1 MFFLRNERSI
11 MTVALPN
18 QVQSLL
24 EALRVLAP
32 VIAARRLE
40 FDRDRRLPSDVF
52 SALADAG
59 LFRLWLPRS
68 LGGPELSPLAFMEV
82 VEAAAALDGSVGWLV
97 GNGGGMS
104 RVGGYLSF
112 EVARDLFADPRAF
125 VVSATGAVGKI
136 EPVEGGLRVS
146 GRWPFGS
153 GAPHA
158 THFMGLAAI
167 GGEPGAERP
176 LMCCYFAREQVRV
189 HDTWHVSG
197 LRGTG
202 SSDFEV
208 NDVFVPAANAHRF
221 LDSAPSDPGLI
232 YRLPTHSVFAWTVS
246 VVPLGIARGAL
257 SAFADLASRKTRS
270 NTTSLLRDREIVQAV
285 VGRAEATLQSARAFL
300 IATMSELMTA
310 TEIGGERLVRA
321 RASLRQATAHAA
333 ESALSIVDRLVAEAG
348 TAAIFE
354 SCPLERAVRDV
365 QAAVK
370 HVAMSPNC
378 FVIPGRLALGLD
390 AGTDRF

>member
-1 MFFLRNERSI
+1 MEGASI
-11 MTVALPN
+11 MTVPLPN
-18 QVQSLL
+18 QAQSLL
-24 EALRVLAP
+24 DSVRRVASMI
-32 VIAARRLE
+32 VERRPE
-40 FDRDRRLPSDVF
+40 FDRDRRLSDDVF
-52 SALADAG
+52 AALADTG

-68 LGGPELSPLAFMEV
+68 LGGPELSPLAFMEI

-104 RVGGYLSF
+104 RAGGYLPAA
-112 EVARDLFADPRAF
+112 VAREFFADPRAF
-125 VVSATGAVGKI
+125 VASATGAVGTLA
-136 EPVEGGLRVS
+136 PAPGGWRVT

-158 THFMGLAAI
+158 THFMGLAAT
-167 GGEPGAERP
+167 GGEPGPERP
-176 LMCCYFAREQVRV
+176 LMCCYFSRDQVRI

-208 NDVFVPAANAHRF
+208 NDVFVSAQNAHRF
-221 LDSAPSDPGLI
+221 LDHSPSDPGLV
-232 YRLPTHSVFAWTVS
+232 YRMPTHSVFAWTVS

-257 SAFADLASRKTRS
+257 AAFADLASRKARS
-270 NTTSLLRDREIVQAV
+270 NTTALLRDREIVQAMA
-285 VGRAEATLQSARAFL
+285 GRAEATLLSARAL
-300 IATMSELMTA
+300 LSAAMTELMTA

-333 ESALSIVDRLVAEAG
+333 ESALSIVDRLAAEAG
-348 TAAIFE
+348 AAAIFE

-370 HVAMSPNC
+370 HIAMSSSG
-378 FVIPGRLALGLD
+378 FVVSGRLALGLEP
-390 AGTDRF
+390 GTDRF

>member
-1 MFFLRNERSI
+1 
-11 MTVALPN
+11 MTIPLSSQA
-18 QVQSLL
+18 QSLL
-24 EALRVLAP
+24 DAVRKLAP
-32 VIAARRLE
+32 LIAARRPE
-40 FDRDRRLPSDVF
+40 FDRDRRLPDDLF
-52 SALADAG
+52 AALADAG

-82 VEAAAALDGSVGWLV
+82 VEATAALDGSVGWLV

-104 RVGGYLSF
+104 RVGGYLPP
-112 EVARDLFADPRAF
+112 EVARDLFADLRAF
-125 VVSATGAVGKI
+125 VVSATGAVGTL
-136 EPVEGGLRVS
+136 EPAPGGWRVT

-167 GGEPGAERP
+167 GGEPGPERP
-176 LMCCYFAREQVRV
+176 LICCYFPREQVRV

-202 SSDFEV
+202 SCDFEV
-208 NDVFVPAANAHRF
+208 NDVFVAAQSAHRF
-221 LDSAPSDPGLI
+221 LDHAPSDPGLV
-232 YRLPTHSVFAWTVS
+232 YRMPTHSVFAWTVS

-257 SAFADLASRKTRS
+257 SAFADLASGKARS
-270 NTTSLLRDREIVQAV
+270 NTTALLRDREIVQAM
-285 VGRAEATLQSARAFL
+285 VGRAEATLLSARALL

-310 TEIGGERLVRA
+310 TEVGGDRLVRA

-333 ESALSIVDRLVAEAG
+333 ESALSIVDRLAAEAG
-348 TAAIFE
+348 AAAIFE
-354 SCPLERAVRDV
+354 SCLLERAVRDV

-378 FVIPGRLALGLD
+378 FVVAGRLALGLD
-390 AGTDRF
+390 PGTARF